1 MFARRRKTKQFC
13 EPRFVRLA
21 GRTIAVRLDPFWMLH
36 AQSVVNLL
44 LKLTVRADFVRSSWR
59 HVHSHPQSY
68 RRRSHRRDFVRRI
81 FQYHSRGDP
90 YSLVRGRREALIN
103 IPQRHRPGSNRASA
117 HRPEPTQLPDARSGA
132 RACWRGGSVNCR
144 NTR

>member
-1 MFARRRKTKQFC
+1 MFARRRKAKQFC

-59 HVHSHPQSY
+59 HVQSHPQTY
-68 RRRSHRRDFVRRI
+68 RRLSHRRDFVRRI

-90 YSLVRGRREALIN
+90 YSLVRGRRKALIN
-103 IPQRHRPGSNRASA
+103 IPQRHRRGSSIAIA
-117 HRPEPTQLPDARSGA
+117 RPVAPTQLPDARSGA
-132 RACWRGGSVNCR
+132 HACWRGGSVNCR

>member
-1 MFARRRKTKQFC
+1 MFARRRNVKQFC
-13 EPRFVRLA
+13 EARFVRLA
-21 GRTIAVRLDPFWMLH
+21 GRTIPIRLDPFWMLH

-59 HVHSHPQSY
+59 HVHSHPQTY
-68 RRRSHRRDFVRRI
+68 RRLSHRRDFVRRI
-81 FQYHSRGDP
+81 FQYHLRGDP

-103 IPQRHRPGSNRASA
+103 IPQRRRPGSNRASA
-117 HRPEPTQLPDARSGA
+117 HRPEPTQSQGARSGA

>member
-36 AQSVVNLL
+36 GQSVVNLL

-59 HVHSHPQSY
+59 YVQSHPQTY
-68 RRRSHRRDFVRRI
+68 RRLSHRRDFVRRI

-103 IPQRHRPGSNRASA
+103 IPQRHRLGSNRAIA
-117 HRPEPTQLPDARSGA
+117 RPVALTQSQDGRSGA
-132 RACWRGGSVNCR
+132 HACWRDGSVNCR

>member
-103 IPQRHRPGSNRASA
+103 IPQRHRRGSSIAIA
-117 HRPEPTQLPDARSGA
+117 RPVALTQSRDVRSGA
-132 RACWRGGSVNCR
+132 RACSRGGSVNCR

>member
-1 MFARRRKTKQFC
+1 MFARRRNVKQFC
-13 EPRFVRLA
+13 EARFVRLA
-21 GRTIAVRLDPFWMLH
+21 GRTIPIRLDPFWMLQ

-59 HVHSHPQSY
+59 HVHSHPQTY
-68 RRRSHRRDFVRRI
+68 RRLSHRRDFVRRI

-103 IPQRHRPGSNRASA
+103 IPQRRRQENSIASA
-117 HRPEPTQLPDARSGA
+117 RPVALTQSQGARSGA